1 MQKTVFRIQH
11 KDITFL
17 FKQKPYYQ
25 DECTIV
31 MGFPY
36 NMNCKNFSIQDID
49 NVKGYYTFIK
59 FYQDKVRIINDMFG
73 NYRVY
78 YLNLDNEIYFS
89 DDFLTL
95 FNLLDKKERVP
106 NKFEIEYWDK
116 HRYTTGGNTFVK
128 KIKKI
133 KPAHIMEI
141 TVNGIQEELYF
152 KNIENKP
159 NRKKHFDSVLTDLR
173 DTVSIIKQMP
183 QKKVLLF
190 SGGADST
197 LIVKMLQEQEVEFIP
212 VFAKVTPTNAMN
224 YEDIVK
230 IKYSAEKL
238 GITVKEIIVDRNI
251 VLPQQIIDTLF
262 TDRFI
267 APMFYGAV
275 EAIKKEFGNN
285 TIIINGQASDSIFG
299 FGPTEKKF
307 GSLISRIILLSPNTI
322 LSTITFNIVRFLR
335 PLNKVYNLPKNIIE
349 YFLAFL
355 DEKSYRPLIDSTKSK
370 EYYNSLLKIIETA
383 RKKLSSKYSM
393 LMYLKMHGFL
403 QGSDN
408 YSQVQIP
415 EHFGLKALFLFATPQ
430 IVYSTIQNTDY
441 KYEILHPK
449 SVVYKILKDVFNYE
463 MPNLKQEKH
472 FQQKYDN
479 QQKYS
484 AYENEVY
491 KIFYDKLNSLEFAE
505 EVII

>member
-11 KDITFL
+11 KNITFL

-59 FYQDKVRIINDMFG
+59 FYKDKVTIINDMFG

-116 HRYTTGGNTFVK
+116 HRYTTGGNTFVQ

-133 KPAHIMEI
+133 KPAHVMEI
-141 TVNGIQEELYF
+141 TVNEIQEELYF

-159 NRKKHFDSVLTDLR
+159 NRKKHFDSVVNDLR

-197 LIVKMLQEQEVEFIP
+197 LIVKMLQEQDVEFIP

-224 YEDIVK
+224 YEDTIKV
-230 IKYSAEKL
+230 KYSAEKL
-238 GITVKEIIVDRNI
+238 GITVKEIAVDRNI

-275 EAIKKEFGNN
+275 EAIKKEFGND
-285 TIIINGQASDSIFG
+285 TIVINGQASDAIFG
-299 FGPTEKKF
+299 FGPTEKRF
-307 GSLISRIILLSPNTI
+307 GSLISRTLLFSPNTI
-322 LSTITFNIVRFLR
+322 CSTIMWNILKILR
-335 PLNKVYNLPKNIIE
+335 PKNRVYKLPKKGTE

-355 DEKSYRPLIDSTKSK
+355 DEKGYRPLIDSTKSK
-370 EYYNSLLKIIETA
+370 EYYNSLLKIIEIA
-383 RKKLSSKYSM
+383 KNEYK
-393 LMYLKMHGFL
+393 
-403 QGSDN
+403 
-408 YSQVQIP
+408 
-415 EHFGLKALFLFATPQ
+415 
-430 IVYSTIQNTDY
+430 IQNT
-441 KYEILHPK
+441 K
-449 SVVYKILKDVFNYE
+449 YKIQNTK
-463 MPNLKQEKH
+463 
-472 FQQKYDN
+472 
-479 QQKYS
+479 
-484 AYENEVY
+484 Y
-491 KIFYDKLNSLEFAE
+491 KIQNTKYKIQLPSQC
-505 EVII
+505 I